1 MLSYLFWPNPP
12 APAYSS
18 PKVVMILLVCVVLI
32 AASFSLKRWR
42 SKQSSSVTRK
52 LSKSW
57 SRVALWLA
65 ISGLFLTVCR
75 VEGIS
80 YISMRFW
87 WIIWALSAL
96 LFVGFQIKMFRMRHY
111 EVLPQEGKEEDPRE
125 KYLPKK
131 KK

>member
-12 APAYSS
+12 APFYNS
-18 PKVVMILLVCVVLI
+18 PKVVIVLLVCTVLVVS
-32 AASFSLKRWR
+32 SFALKRWR
-42 SKQSSSVTRK
+42 SAQTNAVTRK

-57 SRVALWLA
+57 PGAALWFG
-65 ISGLFLTVCR
+65 ITGLFLTVCR

-87 WIIWALSAL
+87 WIIWGISAL
-96 LFVGFQIKMFRMRHY
+96 LFSGFQIKFFRMRHY
-111 EVLPQEGKEEDPRE
+111 EVLPQQAKEEDPRE

>member
-12 APAYSS
+12 APLYNS
-18 PKVVMILLVCVVLI
+18 PKVVIALLFCAVLI
-32 AASFSLKRWR
+32 FGSFAVKRWR
-42 SKQSSSVTRK
+42 SKQTNAMTRK
-52 LSKSW
+52 LSRSW
-57 SRVALWLA
+57 ANACLWFG
-65 ISGLFLTVCR
+65 ITGFFLVVCR

-87 WIIWALSAL
+87 WLVLGASIAFYI
-96 LFVGFQIKMFRMRHY
+96 GFQLRIFRNRHY
-111 EVLPQEGKEEDPRE
+111 ELLPQDQQEADPRD